1 MLTPV
6 AQVADAKA
14 ALQLAGGEK
23 ASELESS
30 LQRLLDLQR
39 RWKCVDSNDQNAW
52 QQNRCGNPHDPNS
65 GRDHKAALERYTRHV
80 YTLLFGGVRASHST
94 RYTSHIIRLTPH
106 ATRHTPH
113 GTHSSTAHGTPLQ
126 AVLELPTN
134 LDELKREDQCSWV
147 SKQYR
152 KLARVWHPDR
162 YKGDKARAER
172 KMRECADAK
181 EILTKRLRCGSK

>member
-1 MLTPV
+1 MGRCSRGPRRVLTPV

-65 GRDHKAALERYTRHV
+65 GRDHKAALVDLERALELSTV
-80 YTLLFGGVRASHST
+80 GVARASAARST
-94 RYTSHIIRLTPH
+94 QS
-106 ATRHTPH
+106 A
-113 GTHSSTAHGTPLQ
+113 
-126 AVLELPTN
+126 
-134 LDELKREDQCSWV
+134 
-147 SKQYR
+147 
-152 KLARVWHPDR
+152 
-162 YKGDKARAER
+162 
-172 KMRECADAK
+172 
-181 EILTKRLRCGSK
+181 